1 MSEAYAPRKDRR
13 RPPEPSPAGRF
24 IVILAVTFS
33 SIVVVYVLSVTV
45 VLPRLQITRV
55 VVHADFEMDRGQ
67 LLDLAGL
74 GERTYFFEI
83 DTAEIQDRLES
94 FPPIRSA
101 AVSREFPNA
110 VVLGL
115 DRRRPLLLALM
126 QGDEGTTPMLIDET
140 GTIFQTGDGATGYD
154 VPVLSGVSFQ
164 GRVIGSTLP
173 NSMTVL
179 LDSIYT
185 LRVAAP
191 ELFGVISEIRVEAH
205 RAGDFDVLLYF
216 QGFGVP
222 VRVGSTI
229 DQETCT
235 YALMVLDVLEKQEV
249 APSVRELDFR
259 SGEIVYRMK
268 EVQNADE

>member
-1 MSEAYAPRKDRR
+1 
-13 RPPEPSPAGRF
+13 
-24 IVILAVTFS
+24 VILAITFS
-33 SIVVVYVLSVTV
+33 SIVIVYVLSVTV

-55 VVHADFEMDRGQ
+55 IVQADFEMDREE

-74 GERTYFFEI
+74 GERTYYFDVDTGEI
-83 DTAEIQDRLES
+83 EDRLEA

-101 AVSREFPNA
+101 TVSREFPNA

-126 QGDEGTTPMLIDET
+126 QEDQGTTPMLIDET
-140 GTIFQTGDGATGYD
+140 GTIFHAGETAAGYD

-164 GRVIGSTLP
+164 GRVVGSTLP
-173 NSMTVL
+173 ASMKSL

-185 LRVAAP
+185 LRVEAP

-205 RAGDFDVLLYF
+205 RAGDLDVLLYF
-216 QGFGVP
+216 QGFGAP
-222 VRVGSTI
+222 VRVGSTV
-229 DQETCT
+229 DRETCT
-235 YALMVLDVLEKQEV
+235 YALMVLDVLEQQEV

-268 EVQNADE
+268 EEQDADG